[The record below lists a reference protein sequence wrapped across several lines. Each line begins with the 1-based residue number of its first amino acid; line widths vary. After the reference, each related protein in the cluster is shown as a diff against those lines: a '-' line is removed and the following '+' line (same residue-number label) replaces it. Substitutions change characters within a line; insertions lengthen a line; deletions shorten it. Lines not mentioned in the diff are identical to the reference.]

1 MKRVLLL
8 AALFAT
14 STLNAQNQDKPSA
27 GLKTRDVAPAPA
39 AASVNSADVAET
51 QQQKLQLPTG
61 TAVKMRLTEALSTDG
76 NKAGDNFSGRVSEPV
91 MFEGK
96 TVIPVGATIEGHVT
110 RVSSPRRIK
119 GRPEIS
125 LHPEA
130 VTFPDGKML
139 SMSAVIVDS
148 QMDGTTVNDEGQIK
162 GSGHTRGDLIE
173 MGAGTAGGLFIRL
186 RGAAHTAGCLT
197 IGALAGGA
205 KGAFIGAAIGGGA
218 AAIHWLTK
226 HHSTELP
233 AGTELVMEI
242 SSPMTLSAGGG
253 AGR

>member
-1 MKRVLLL
+1 MRKALLL
-8 AALFAT
+8 AALFAA
-14 STLNAQNQDKPSA
+14 STLYAQDADKPSA

-139 SMSAVIVDS
+139 SMSAVTVDS
-148 QMDGTTVNDEGQIK
+148 QMNGTSVNDEGQIK

-173 MGAGTAGGLFIRL
+173 MGAGAGG
-186 RGAAHTAGCLT
+186 GLT

-218 AAIHWLTK
+218 AMVHWLTK

>member
-1 MKRVLLL
+1 MFKHGVWNDVL
-8 AALFAT
+8 AT
-14 STLNAQNQDKPSA
+14 PARTYDPGAPNFEAKAQWTIPV
-27 GLKTRDVAPAPA
+27 DV
-39 AASVNSADVAET
+39 
-51 QQQKLQLPTG
+51 
-61 TAVKMRLTEALSTDG
+61 EALAVTPHMHMI
-76 NKAGDNFSGRVSEPV
+76 GRD
-91 MFEGK
+91 M
-96 TVIPVGATIEGHVT
+96 
-110 RVSSPRRIK
+110 RMW
-119 GRPEIS
+119 
-125 LHPEA
+125 
-130 VTFPDGKML
+130 VTFPDGRML

-148 QMDGTTVNDEGQIK
+148 QVDGTTVNDEGQIK

-173 MGAGTAGGLFIRL
+173 MGAGTAGGL
-186 RGAAHTAGCLT
+186 T

-218 AAIHWLTK
+218 TAIHWLTK

>member
-14 STLNAQNQDKPSA
+14 STLYAQNEDKPSA

-39 AASVNSADVAET
+39 AANVNSADTDSARE
-51 QQQKLQLPTG
+51 QKLQLPTG

-76 NKAGDNFSGRVSEPV
+76 NKAGDSFSGRVSEPV
-91 MFEGK
+91 MLEGK

-139 SMSAVIVDS
+139 SMSAVVVDS
-148 QMDGTTVNDEGQIK
+148 NMDGTTVNDEGQIK

-173 MGAGTAGGLFIRL
+173 MGAGAGG
-186 RGAAHTAGCLT
+186 GLT

-218 AAIHWLTK
+218 AMVHWLTK
-226 HHSTELP
+226 HHSTDLP

>member
-1 MKRVLLL
+1 MKRFLLL
-8 AALFAT
+8 ASLLAT
-14 STLNAQNQDKPSA
+14 SIMFAQEKPSA
-27 GLKTRDVAPAPA
+27 GLKTRDAAPVPA
-39 AASVNSADVAET
+39 AANVNSANTETVAGTVNE
-51 QQQKLQLPTG
+51 QKLQLPTG
-61 TAVKMRLTEALSTDG
+61 TAVKMRLTEAISSDG
-76 NKAGDNFSGRVSEPV
+76 NKAGDNFSGRVSEAV
-91 MFEGK
+91 MLDGR
-96 TVIPVGATIEGHVT
+96 TVIPVGASIEGRVA

-125 LHPEA
+125 LHPES
-130 VTFPDGKML
+130 VTFPDGKTL
-139 SMSAVIVDS
+139 NMSAVIVDS
-148 QMDGTTVNDEGQIK
+148 QVDGTSVNDEGEIK

-173 MGAGTAGGLFIRL
+173 MAAGAGGG
-186 RGAAHTAGCLT
+186 LT

-205 KGAFIGAAIGGGA
+205 KGGFIGAAIGGGA
-218 AAIHWLTK
+218 AFAHWLSK

>member
-1 MKRVLLL
+1 MKRFLLL
-8 AALFAT
+8 ASLLAT
-14 STLNAQNQDKPSA
+14 TIVYAQDDAKPSA
-27 GLKTRDVAPAPA
+27 GLKTRDEAPV
-39 AASVNSADVAET
+39 AASNVNSSDTAAGSE
-51 QQQKLQLPTG
+51 QKLQLPTG
-61 TAVKMRLTEALSTDG
+61 TAVKMRLVEALSSDG
-76 NKAGDNFSGRVSEPV
+76 NKAGDNFSGRVSEAV
-91 MFEGK
+91 MLEGK
-96 TVIPVGATIEGHVT
+96 TVIPVGATIEGTVT

-125 LHPEA
+125 LRPES
-130 VTFPDGKML
+130 VTFPDGKTL
-139 SMSAVIVDS
+139 TMSAVIVDS

-173 MGAGTAGGLFIRL
+173 MGAGAAGG
-186 RGAAHTAGCLT
+186 LT

-205 KGAFIGAAIGGGA
+205 KGGMIGAAIGGGA
-218 AAIHWLTK
+218 AMVHWLSK

>member
-1 MKRVLLL
+1 MKKFVLLASL
-8 AALFAT
+8 LVT
-14 STLNAQNQDKPSA
+14 STLFAQDKPSA
-27 GLKTRDVAPAPA
+27 GLKTRDEAPV
-39 AASVNSADVAET
+39 AASNLNSSDATATSE
-51 QQQKLQLPTG
+51 QKLRLPTG
-61 TAVKMRLTEALSTDG
+61 TAVKMRLVEALSSDG
-76 NKAGDNFSGRVSEPV
+76 NKAGDNFSGRVSEAV
-91 MFEGK
+91 MLDGR
-96 TVIPVGATIEGHVT
+96 TVIPVGATIEGTVT

-125 LHPEA
+125 LHPES
-130 VTFPDGKML
+130 VTFPDGKTL
-139 SMSAVIVDS
+139 NMSAVIVDS
-148 QMDGTTVNDEGQIK
+148 QMNGTTVNDEGQIK

-173 MGAGTAGGLFIRL
+173 MGAGTAGGL
-186 RGAAHTAGCLT
+186 T

-218 AAIHWLTK
+218 AMVHWLTK

>member
-1 MKRVLLL
+1 MKKVLLFIF
-8 AALFAT
+8 LFAT
-14 STLNAQNQDKPSA
+14 VFMYAQDNSQDKPSA
-27 GLKTRDVAPAPA
+27 GLKTRDEAPVAQSNVGA
-39 AASVNSADVAET
+39 AEHNGATSEA
-51 QQQKLQLPTG
+51 KLQLPTG
-61 TAVKMRLTEALSTDG
+61 TAVKMRLVEALSSDG
-76 NKAGDNFSGRVSEPV
+76 NKAGDNFTGRVSEAV
-91 MFEGK
+91 MLDGK
-96 TVIPVGATIEGHVT
+96 TIIPVGATIEGTVT

-125 LHPEA
+125 LHPES
-130 VTFPDGKML
+130 VTFPDGKTL
-139 SMSAVIVDS
+139 NMSAIIVDS
-148 QMDGTTVNDEGQIK
+148 NMDGTTVNDEGQIK

-173 MGAGTAGGLFIRL
+173 MGAGAGG
-186 RGAAHTAGCLT
+186 GLT
-197 IGALAGGA
+197 IGALAGGS

-218 AAIHWLTK
+218 AAVHWLTK

>member
-14 STLNAQNQDKPSA
+14 STLYAQNQDKPSA
-27 GLKTRDVAPAPA
+27 GLKTRDVAAAPA
-39 AASVNSADVAET
+39 TENMNSTAAET
-51 QQQKLQLPTG
+51 SSEQKLQLPTG

-76 NKAGDNFSGRVSEPV
+76 NKAGDSFSGRVSEPV
-91 MFEGK
+91 MLDGK

-148 QMDGTTVNDEGQIK
+148 QVDGTSVNDEGQIK

-173 MGAGTAGGLFIRL
+173 MGAGAGG
-186 RGAAHTAGCLT
+186 GLT

>member
-1 MKRVLLL
+1 MKRFLLL
-8 AALFAT
+8 ASLLAV
-14 STLNAQNQDKPSA
+14 STLYAQEKPSA
-27 GLKTRDVAPAPA
+27 GLKTRDEAPAPA
-39 AASVNSADVAET
+39 AANVNAADVAET
-51 QQQKLQLPTG
+51 PQQQKLQLPTG
-61 TAVKMRLTEALSTDG
+61 TAVKMRLTEAIYSDA
-76 NKAGDNFSGRVSEPV
+76 NKAGDSFSGRVSEPV
-91 MFEGK
+91 MLDGR
-96 TVIPVGATIEGHVT
+96 TVIPVGATIEGHIT

-130 VTFPDGKML
+130 VTFPDGRML

-148 QMDGTTVNDEGQIK
+148 QVDGTSVNDEGQIK

-173 MGAGTAGGLFIRL
+173 MGAGTAGGL
-186 RGAAHTAGCLT
+186 T

-218 AAIHWLTK
+218 AMVHWLTK